1 MPDFDGSI
9 VINTEIDATGIQRDM
24 KKVERAARGAGDATE
39 SIGSGFRTAE
49 RDADRAAS
57 GIQGGTRK
65 VERAARSAGSE
76 VEDIG
81 SSFRD
86 AERDAGR
93 AARGIEDDLKDLKDS
108 VDDVSSAISLGFGA
122 DMLVDLAGG
131 MMDLMESTDEL
142 RGDLSMLDQ
151 NARAA
156 GVGLGTTREAMQKL
170 NTVSGETD
178 SSIEAVSNLLAAGVP
193 ENRLQEAV
201 EGLANAAITFPDTV
215 KIESLAD
222 SLQETLATGEVTG
235 QFAEVLDRIGYGAE
249 NFTNN
254 LAMCTTEAE
263 KQELALNVLTQG
275 PLKGVYDAWA
285 KANPE
290 LVEGRDAT
298 LELQTAT
305 AELGTALA
313 PVITDLTELATNVVN
328 WVAGMGN
335 IDDVF
340 TMIVGGIAALGA
352 IKAIDM
358 ITRLATSLMTMD
370 KAMLMAKASTGL
382 AFVAFGLLFSLL
394 MQAAGVWDSMSDAG
408 KVVTILGAVTAA
420 AFAAAL
426 AVGAFQS
433 ALSLGVAVVAI
444 TAGIAAMMMA
454 INSAEKRVNQ
464 MNAATQQSLSP
475 SAYGGVSGRSA
486 SIPALATGAVIP
498 PNGEFLAVLGDQK
511 KGRNLEAPENLIRQI
526 VREES
531 GGGLSGTLTIRPAPG
546 LTRYL
551 AYELKREDARAGTPL
566 VEGTR
571 R

>member
-1 MPDFDGSI
+1 
-9 VINTEIDATGIQRDM
+9 
-24 KKVERAARGAGDATE
+24 
-39 SIGSGFRTAE
+39 
-49 RDADRAAS
+49 
-57 GIQGGTRK
+57 
-65 VERAARSAGSE
+65 
-76 VEDIG
+76 
-81 SSFRD
+81 
-86 AERDAGR
+86 
-93 AARGIEDDLKDLKDS
+93 
-108 VDDVSSAISLGFGA
+108 
-122 DMLVDLAGG
+122 
-131 MMDLMESTDEL
+131 
-142 RGDLSMLDQ
+142 
-151 NARAA
+151 
-156 GVGLGTTREAMQKL
+156 
-170 NTVSGETD
+170 
-178 SSIEAVSNLLAAGVP
+178 
-193 ENRLQEAV
+193 
-201 EGLANAAITFPDTV
+201 
-215 KIESLAD
+215 
-222 SLQETLATGEVTG
+222 
-235 QFAEVLDRIGYGAE
+235 
-249 NFTNN
+249 
-254 LAMCTTEAE
+254 
-263 KQELALNVLTQG
+263 
-275 PLKGVYDAWA
+275 
-285 KANPE
+285 
-290 LVEGRDAT
+290 
-298 LELQTAT
+298 
-305 AELGTALA
+305 
-313 PVITDLTELATNVVN
+313 
-328 WVAGMGN
+328 MGN

-358 ITRLATSLMTMD
+358 ITGLATSLMTMD

-394 MQAAGVWDSMSDAG
+394 MQAAGVWDSMSDAE

-475 SAYGGVSGRSA
+475 STYGGVSGRSA

-526 VREES
+526 EREES